1 MEDILLSVSSP
12 PEIDLEAFLL
22 WVDGAPV
29 EEAQIMKI
37 DQMKRAF
44 NYPSANGPLLTSFS
58 QTQAL
63 LTAAV
68 VTDNQYRAFQTLEHY
83 LMQPHLIRSQS
94 LCIISPELQSWIIEH
109 YWTLDDGFVRELLN
123 KRFVKSRKDLED
135 ISESTGL
142 NLRRITRQLDNIKR
156 IYATFEDLPNLVGNI
171 YNAIAKN
178 YLLSARLTKRYTCIT
193 FLLYSKFTLTTKRRM
208 QRIACPNLE
217 HCAGVIMVLLCL
229 DSASFFRFAS
239 AEISANLETVL
250 LDNNSSICWNLI
262 WKLLPTVDCVELD
275 KELLANLRTLR
286 TIYSGEALDHGC
298 LLIRQSI
305 GNQLSKKIDG
315 GQSSLMLGGSKLR
328 NIVKSLL
335 QLGANLAQSR
345 EYRDLLEDIL
355 TKVVEPLEEANLAAH
370 EMSNFLA
377 ACYLL
382 IAELPEKSP
391 AYGSALS
398 TPMTS
403 ARISSQHAYFHHT
416 SSVGSINEAAATG
429 QAPPASPYVTST
441 GSLGPSS
448 TTVTSGSGTEN
459 LAAMNSSAMPQGGGQ
474 TLSSAA
480 ATTLST
486 INGPLQGGSN
496 NPMISANA
504 SSSSGSS
511 VTASGNINANANASS
526 GSQLSIS
533 TNFYPNASVKISNRN
548 DILKKDWL
556 RFIAFVK
563 LSVFQLM
570 GERK

>member
-68 VTDNQYRAFQTLEHY
+68 VTDSPILAPSSTATASITTATNPAVNMNY
-83 LMQPHLIRSQS
+83 
-94 LCIISPELQSWIIEH
+94 CIP
-109 YWTLDDGFVRELLN
+109 
-123 KRFVKSRKDLED
+123 
-135 ISESTGL
+135 
-142 NLRRITRQLDNIKR
+142 
-156 IYATFEDLPNLVGNI
+156 
-171 YNAIAKN
+171 
-178 YLLSARLTKRYTCIT
+178 
-193 FLLYSKFTLTTKRRM
+193 TTTTTTTTT
-208 QRIACPNLE
+208 A
-217 HCAGVIMVLLCL
+217 AGTTSMI
-229 DSASFFRFAS
+229 
-239 AEISANLETVL
+239 
-250 LDNNSSICWNLI
+250 NNTTN
-262 WKLLPTVDCVELD
+262 
-275 KELLANLRTLR
+275 LLANLRTLR

-533 TNFYPNASVKISNRN
+533 TNFYPNA
-548 DILKKDWL
+548 
-556 RFIAFVK
+556 
-563 LSVFQLM
+563 
-570 GERK
+570 